1 MVADELCLLGESQPV
16 YDEFG
21 IILLLV
27 LAFKY
32 RYDLL
37 PVDMGITDP
46 DSFVLRLT
54 EQGSISRS
62 LSDLAEPESQH
73 LGSWISA
80 LFNAEGLSDEL
91 FSSCSPQEFYLLVA
105 TLFNQSLA
113 ACEAGK
119 LEAEA
124 MKAGFDCRSNTPS
137 LSGELLMRE

>member
-1 MVADELCLLGESQPV
+1 MNIRKGESQPV

-37 PVDMGITDP
+37 PVDLGITDP
-46 DSFVLRLT
+46 DSFVLRLM
-54 EQGSISRS
+54 ERGSISQTLGELGEAQSR
-62 LSDLAEPESQH
+62 H

-105 TLFNQSLA
+105 TLFSQSVA

-119 LEAEA
+119 LDVDA
-124 MKAGFDCRSNTPS
+124 MKAGFDCRSA
-137 LSGELLMRE
+137 